1 MKIRRWIV
9 SLAALP
15 ALLSGTSATPAAAHP
30 TFSPAAG
37 RAADYPVAI
46 WPMDEPAGSRIMH
59 DSSGHGLSG
68 RIGDEVGTGAHY
80 SGALGYRFGRLEP
93 DTPPTHPHHVVIV
106 PSSRLLDPGT
116 GDFAITMRL
125 RTVYQFGNII
135 QKGQA
140 TVPGGSWKL
149 QIPNGH
155 VQCWFRGSEGQVL
168 VTAPQ
173 QINDGRWH
181 IIRCE
186 RTSERVSLAI
196 DGRTAAGKYGAT
208 GRISNNWPL
217 SIGGKTEC
225 DQRRVGCDYFAG
237 DLDYVAIE
245 R

>member
-9 SLAALP
+9 TLAASTA
-15 ALLSGTSATPAAAHP
+15 ALAGTSGTARA
-30 TFSPAAG
+30 
-37 RAADYPVAI
+37 AADYPVAI
-46 WPMDEPAGSRIMH
+46 WAMDEPAGARTMH
-59 DSSGHGLSG
+59 DSSGNGLDG
-68 RIGDEVGTGAHY
+68 RIGNEVGVGSRY
-80 SGALGYRFGRLEP
+80 NGALGFRFSRLEP
-93 DTPPTHPHHVVIV
+93 DTPPTHPHHVVVV
-106 PSSRLLDPGT
+106 PHSSLLDPGS
-116 GDFAITMRL
+116 GDFAVTLRL
-125 RTVYQFGNII
+125 RTTYQFGNIV

-155 VQCWFRGSEGQVL
+155 VQCWFRGSAGQVL

-173 QINDGRWH
+173 KINDGKWH
-181 IIRCE
+181 VVRCE
-186 RTSERVSLAI
+186 RSYEGVSLTI

-208 GRISNNWPL
+208 GRIANNWPL

-225 DQRRVGCDYFAG
+225 DQRSVGCDYFAG

>member
-9 SLAALP
+9 TLAAS
-15 ALLSGTSATPAAAHP
+15 AAVLSGTAGTARASAE
-30 TFSPAAG
+30 
-37 RAADYPVAI
+37 YPVAI
-46 WPMDEPAGSRIMH
+46 WAMDESAGSRTMY
-59 DSSGHGLSG
+59 DSSGNGLTG
-68 RIGDEVGTGAHY
+68 RIGNEVGTGARY
-80 SGALGYRFGRLEP
+80 AGALGYRFARLEP
-93 DTPPTHPHHVVIV
+93 DTPPTHPGHVVLV
-106 PSSRLLDPGT
+106 PNSSLLNPGS
-116 GDFAITMRL
+116 GDFAVTMRL
-125 RTVYQFGNII
+125 RTIYQFGNIV

-155 VQCWFRGSEGQVL
+155 VQCWFRGSAGQVL

-173 QINDGRWH
+173 KINDGRWH

-186 RTSERVSLAI
+186 RTGEGVSLAI

-208 GRISNNWPL
+208 GRIANNWPL
-217 SIGGKTEC
+217 SIGGKTDC
-225 DQRRVGCDYFAG
+225 DQRTVGCDYFAG

>member
-9 SLAALP
+9 TLAASTA
-15 ALLSGTSATPAAAHP
+15 ALAGTSASARA
-30 TFSPAAG
+30 
-37 RAADYPVAI
+37 AADYPVAI
-46 WPMDEPAGSRIMH
+46 WAMDESSGSRTMH
-59 DSSGHGLSG
+59 DSSGHGLNG
-68 RIGDEVGTGAHY
+68 RIGDEVRVGSRYGGAI
-80 SGALGYRFGRLEP
+80 GFRFGRLEP
-93 DTPPTHPHHVVIV
+93 DTPPTHPNHVVVV
-106 PSSRLLDPGT
+106 PNSSLLDPGS

-125 RTVYQFGNII
+125 RTTYEFGNIV

-155 VQCWFRGSEGQVL
+155 VQCWFRGSAGQVL

-173 QINDGRWH
+173 KINDGKWH
-181 IIRCE
+181 VIRCARSYDE
-186 RTSERVSLAI
+186 VSLTI
-196 DGRTAAGKYGAT
+196 DGRTAGKYGAT
-208 GRISNNWPL
+208 GRIANNWPL

-225 DQRRVGCDYFAG
+225 DQRSVGCDYFAG